1 MKLELIPFAKYLTLN
16 EESMH
21 ELKVIYCM
29 AKWDGKVLGWDRT
42 PLERLKYIEV
52 FTIRNWFKKNDLNAS
67 INAVRL
73 SYKLTEQ
80 QVLNANSFEIV
91 RAIEAIIKDLNTL
104 LKRETDF
111 LKYPE
116 DGKYSQAAGDRLQK
130 FELYNV
136 LDAVTNKDRTK
147 WEWAK
152 NLNYITV
159 FTILH
164 KNCVEAHVEAD
175 YRRLIKLRK

>member
-1 MKLELIPFAKYLTLN
+1 MKLELINFAKYCTLDL
-16 EESMH
+16 EAMQ
-21 ELKVIYCM
+21 ELKTIYM
-29 AKWDGKVLGWDRT
+29 VAKWDGKVLGWQRKR
-42 PLERLKYIEV
+42 LEQLKYIEV
-52 FTIRNWFKKNDLNAS
+52 FTIRNWFRKNDINAS

-73 SYKLTEQ
+73 SYGLTEAQ
-80 QVLNANSFEIV
+80 IMNANSFEVV
-91 RAIEAIIKDLNTL
+91 RAIEVIISDLNKL
-104 LKRETDF
+104 LKREQDN

-116 DGKYSQAAGDRLQK
+116 DSKYSQAAGDRLSK

-152 NLNYITV
+152 NLPYITV

-164 KNCVEAHVEAD
+164 KNCVEAHIDAD
-175 YRRLIKLRK
+175 YRRLIKIGK